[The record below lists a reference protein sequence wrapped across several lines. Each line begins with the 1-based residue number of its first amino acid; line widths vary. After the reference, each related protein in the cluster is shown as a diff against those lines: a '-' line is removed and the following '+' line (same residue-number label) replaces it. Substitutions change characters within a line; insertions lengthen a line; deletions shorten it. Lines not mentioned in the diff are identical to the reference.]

1 LLNIFEQPWTLTAV
15 ATVILFVTLIVRR
28 FTGEKQPR
36 WQWLLPIFLVT
47 AAFGLDMLVQT
58 DRERINIIVDTG
70 LRATE
75 EENPDFIATIL
86 SDDYK
91 DSYHNTK
98 EDLMHYCRVLLSEP
112 LVEKNIRTDSIT
124 EIAPPH
130 AAVTLVVLTS
140 FEKDSYVYKNFK
152 RAQLTKLKLYLQKE
166 QDKNWLI
173 NRAEIL
179 EIDRQ
184 PVKWHQIRQI
194 SW

>member
-1 LLNIFEQPWTLTAV
+1 MLNIFEQPWTLTA
-15 ATVILFVTLIVRR
+15 AAIVILFVTLIVRR
-28 FTGEKQPR
+28 FTGEKQPW
-36 WQWLLPIFLVT
+36 WQWLLPILLAA

-58 DRERINIIVDTG
+58 DLEKINIIVNTG

-75 EENPDFIATIL
+75 EGNPQAIEKIL
-86 SDDYK
+86 ADNYK
-91 DSYHNTK
+91 DSYHNSK
-98 EDLMHYCRVLLSEP
+98 EDLMYYCRMLLSEP

-173 NRAEIL
+173 NQAEIL

-184 PVKWHQIRQI
+184 PVKWRQIRHL